1 MSDQRYS
8 PFYIGK
14 KDLSENI
21 TVNIS
26 HWSERRQL
34 GQQCKAQMTNLH
46 LTAFSEQAKDNAA
59 MFEQRNSSS
68 WKNIART
75 HNKKNSKI
83 NLNSHGTLL
92 FLSTF

>member
-1 MSDQRYS
+1 MSYQRDS

-46 LTAFSEQAKDNAA
+46 LTAFSEQVKDNAA
-59 MFEQRNSSS
+59 MFEQRNATLVLG
-68 WKNIART
+68 KILPE
-75 HNKKNSKI
+75 HIKKK
-83 NLNSHGTLL
+83 TAK
-92 FLSTF
+92 